1 MWIHSYELLIL
12 RNIIQK
18 SFRAKSHMY
27 FVQSGN
33 SSPDTVK
40 SFVCSLDVHTQ
51 TSESA
56 GTGHSTRRWA
66 VDLDPWAE
74 TRHRPRPITSN
85 ASARRTAHCCRKS
98 RTHSGSRQS
107 KRRVEITAWNK
118 TKRKHIVSF
127 QVSVGL
133 NIFQHVGETFL
144 KVKLSI
150 VFCLFQ
156 MLIRKSE
163 F

>member
-1 MWIHSYELLIL
+1 
-12 RNIIQK
+12 
-18 SFRAKSHMY
+18 MY
-27 FVQSGN
+27 LVQTGN

-66 VDLDPWAE
+66 VDLDPLAE

-85 ASARRTAHCCRKS
+85 ASARQQPTAAASPAH
-98 RTHSGSRQS
+98 TQGSRQS

-127 QVSVGL
+127 QVLVGL
-133 NIFQHVGETFL
+133 NIFQHVGETFFESETLNCILSFPDVDQKIWIL
-144 KVKLSI
+144 KTCRICHSSSSGVI
-150 VFCLFQ
+150 
-156 MLIRKSE
+156 
-163 F
+163 